1 MMMTVVFGSETWSVL
16 VFERTSLKNVKFEA
30 VLQEY
35 RLVCISLLNLLL
47 ILDSLLLVQNIK

>member
-1 MMMTVVFGSETWSVL
+1 MMTVVFGSETWSVL